1 MKKTTK
7 WLINKK
13 NFRTSFGAV
22 LDSME
27 LKQYKKAQEEYT
39 KLQNIYKRPPKIII
53 IIKRKPTLYIHKK
66 VKELVKNNLIKIS
79 KNSIETFKNN
89 YKSAKNIQKTLKT
102 TMTN

>member
-22 LDSME
+22 LDSIE

-53 IIKRKPTLYIHKK
+53 KKKENPHYISTKK
-66 VKELVKNNLIKIS
+66 S
-79 KNSIETFKNN
+79 KTK
-89 YKSAKNIQKTLKT
+89 
-102 TMTN
+102 